1 MKDNIQ
7 TLLNLFNNL
16 NDEDKLILYDEINN
30 IVKQKYTEED
40 IIIDYEKIMSLS
52 WFQNE
57 SGLLYPFIST
67 FAIEKL

>member
-52 WFQNE
+52 WF
-57 SGLLYPFIST
+57 
-67 FAIEKL
+67 